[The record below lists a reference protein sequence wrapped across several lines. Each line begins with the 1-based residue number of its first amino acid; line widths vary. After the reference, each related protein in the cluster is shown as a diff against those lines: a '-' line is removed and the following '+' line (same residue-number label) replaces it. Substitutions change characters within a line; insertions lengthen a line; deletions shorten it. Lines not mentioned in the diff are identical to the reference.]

1 MKVMTRIKVFFNSIR
16 GKIFAL
22 FLVAFLV
29 ASGLTLLN
37 IWTLS
42 AVREQLN
49 FSERYDDLSNSILE
63 ARRYE
68 KNILIYGGAESLNEG
83 LLYLDRAEAALTG
96 LASDIIETNGS
107 NGARVLDAFK
117 SAFTD
122 YRKNFTI
129 LENKQD
135 SESIRASG
143 KRLVDMAGQL
153 IATKR
158 EYIHK
163 KISQVSLLPFAYLG
177 VFLAFMAFLLQFIT
191 RSLLRP
197 LSMISKLTARVA
209 TGDFSPVDVREH
221 HIEEVASLLDAL
233 NRMALELTA
242 NQENLLQ
249 ARKIAAIGTLT
260 AGIAHEINNP
270 LNNIVLSTETILET
284 HGELLDDDGRE
295 ILDDVLAQAERAR
308 DIVRGLLD
316 FSRSERAG
324 FGPLSPEVIVQSS
337 LALVKNHIMLAGL
350 SVDSD
355 IAPDIPQV
363 DGDLRRLQQVFLN
376 LLQNSIHATPSG
388 GIINISVSDAG
399 DFVRLTVR
407 DSGKGIDPEQI
418 PHIFEPFFTTKE
430 VGKGTGLGLAV
441 TYSIVKRHH
450 GRIEVES
457 TPGVGTAFHV
467 FLPKT
472 SLTPTMSS
480 SHTENGAEN
489 A

>member
-1 MKVMTRIKVFFNSIR
+1 MKATARMRIFFNSIR

-42 AVREQLN
+42 AVREQMNL
-49 FSERYDDLSNSILE
+49 SEHYDDLSNSILE
-63 ARRYE
+63 VRRYE
-68 KNILIYGGAESLNEG
+68 KNILIYGGAESLREG
-83 LLYLDRAEAALTG
+83 LLYLDQAEAALTS
-96 LASDIIETNGS
+96 LALDIVETNGS
-107 NGARVLDAFK
+107 DGNRVLEAFK
-117 SAFTD
+117 NAFTD
-122 YRKNFTI
+122 YRKDFTI
-129 LENKQD
+129 LENKQN

-158 EYIHK
+158 AYIHK
-163 KISQVSLLPFAYLG
+163 KISQVALLPLAYLG
-177 VFLAFMAFLLQFIT
+177 IFLAFMAFLIQFIT

-197 LSMISKLTARVA
+197 LSMIGKLTARVA

-270 LNNIVLSTETILET
+270 LNNIVLSADTLLET
-284 HGELLDDDGRE
+284 HAELLDAEGRE
-295 ILDDVLAQAERAR
+295 TLDDILTQAERAR
-308 DIVRGLLD
+308 DIVRDLLD
-316 FSRSERAG
+316 FSRSEKAT
-324 FGPLSPEVIVQSS
+324 FSPLSPDVIVKSS
-337 LALVKNHIMLAGL
+337 LALLKNQIMLAGL
-350 SVDSD
+350 SLHLD
-355 IAPDIPQV
+355 IAPNLSQV
-363 DGDLRRLQQVFLN
+363 DGNLRRMQQVFLN
-376 LLQNSIHATPSG
+376 LLQNSIHATPIG
-388 GIINISVSDAG
+388 GSIEISVSDAG
-399 DFVRLTVR
+399 AFIRFTVR
-407 DSGKGIDPEQI
+407 DSGKGIDQEQI
-418 PHIFEPFFTTKE
+418 SHIFEPFFTTKK

-441 TYSIVKRHH
+441 TYSIVKRHN

-457 TPGVGTAFHV
+457 TPGVGTAFHI
-467 FLPKT
+467 FLPKA
-472 SLTPTMSS
+472 
-480 SHTENGAEN
+480 SHTPITHMNNIEN